1 VTLIRGLGV
10 VVKVNPVVVDVG
22 LMSVD
27 DGD

>member
-1 VTLIRGLGV
+1 VTLILGLSV